1 MNKNKNQTS
10 QKNATKVVG
19 PTRADRGRRI
29 FEHDNQIH
37 RIDNIEYEV
46 KSQTWPDRAYAV
58 FHTER
63 GWICSCPDHM
73 EVGHTCKHIH
83 AVDISIRMRQAVQS
97 GTTIEQVDITK
108 CKFCGSPNIIRDC
121 IRHFKKGDVQQ
132 YRCKDCS
139 KRFTHNLGFERRHA
153 TPEQVSTA
161 IELLF
166 AGMSSRKVATTLKG
180 TGVRVSHVTVQNWA
194 AAYTGIMERF
204 ADPILP
210 RLGEQWRTDEVYV
223 SVKGNP
229 RYIFAM
235 LDTETRYWIAKMVA
249 EHKGNDD
256 VAPMFQKAKQVAGKV
271 PETLVSDRASNFH
284 HAWREQYASKN
295 WQHKQTEHI
304 NQVEFGGMHHNN
316 QMESFNGATIRHR
329 EKVIRGLKREDSA
342 ILTGLQLY
350 HNYVRGHLGLAG
362 HTTPAEAAG
371 IHIQGDNK
379 FLTMIQAA
387 VKAEM
392 AKGAT

>member
-1 MNKNKNQTS
+1 MNKNKKQTS

-29 FEHDNQIH
+29 FEHGGQVR
-37 RIDNIEYEV
+37 RIDDIEYEV

-58 FHTER
+58 FRTER
-63 GWICSCPDHM
+63 GWICSCPDHL
-73 EVGHTCKHIH
+73 EAGHTCKHIH
-83 AVDISIRMRQAVQS
+83 AVDISIRMRQAVQT
-97 GTTIEQVDITK
+97 GTTIRQVDPTK
-108 CKFCGSPNIIRDC
+108 CKHCGSHSIIRDC

-132 YRCKDCS
+132 YRCKDCK
-139 KRFTHNLGFERRHA
+139 KRFTHNLGFEGKRA
-153 TPEQVSTA
+153 TPEQVSTG

-166 AGMSSRKVATTLKG
+166 AGMSTRKVATTLKG
-180 TGVRVSHVTVQNWA
+180 MGVTISHQTVLNWA
-194 AAYTGIMERF
+194 TQYAEIMERF
-204 ADPILP
+204 ADKILP

-256 VAPMFQKAKQVAGKV
+256 VAPMFAKAKDVAGKA
-271 PETLVSDRASNFH
+271 PETLVSDGAANFH
-284 HAWREQYASKN
+284 HAWREQYAPRNFLDKD
-295 WQHKQTEHI
+295 TIHI
-304 NQVEFGGMHHNN
+304 NQVEFDGVHHNN
-316 QMESFNGATIRHR
+316 QMESFNGNTIRHR

-350 HNYVRGHLGLAG
+350 HNYVRGHLGLAD
-362 HTTPAEAAG
+362 HATPAEAAG
-371 IHIQGDNK
+371 INVQGDNK

-387 VKAEM
+387 VQSD
-392 AKGAT
+392 

>member
-1 MNKNKNQTS
+1 MKENAKN
-10 QKNATKVVG
+10 QKNAIKVIG
-19 PTRADRGRRI
+19 PTRQDRGRRI
-29 FEHDNQIH
+29 FEHGGQVR
-37 RIDNIEYEV
+37 RIDDIEYEV

-58 FHTER
+58 FYTER

-73 EVGHTCKHIH
+73 EAGHQCKHIH
-83 AVDISIRMRQAVQS
+83 AVDMSIRMREAVER
-97 GTTIEQVDITK
+97 TVTITPVDPTK
-108 CKFCGSPNIIRDC
+108 CKHCFSPHIVKDC
-121 IRHFKKGDVQQ
+121 IRKFKKGNVQQ

-161 IELLF
+161 VELLF
-166 AGMSSRKVATTLKG
+166 AGMSSRKVATTLHG
-180 TGVRVSHVTVQNWA
+180 MGVKTSHMTIQRWA
-194 AAYTGIMERF
+194 AAYAGIMERF
-204 ADPILP
+204 ADKILP
-210 RLGEQWRTDEVYV
+210 RLGEQWRTDEVFV

-256 VAPMFQKAKQVAGKV
+256 VAPMFKQAKRVAGKV
-271 PETLVSDRASNFH
+271 PETLVSDAASNFH
-284 HAWREQYASKN
+284 HAWREQYAPHN

-304 NQVEFGGMHHNN
+304 NQVEFDGIHHNN

-329 EKVIRGLKREDSA
+329 EKVVRGLKRDDSA

-350 HNYVRGHLGLAG
+350 HNYVRGHLGLPG

-371 IHIQGDNK
+371 INVQGDNK
-379 FLTMIQAA
+379 FLTLIQAA
-387 VKAEM
+387 VSND
-392 AKGAT
+392 